1 MIKFFHRKIL
11 AALFLLIL
19 NIPVKGQFNYKI
31 NAESGFFKSFGSG
44 IKNNGDVLLATEG
57 LAAYKINENNRN
69 VLVQLRL
76 RPEFYGTNNDLRSL
90 KLKASAAY
98 YQQESNY
105 TWGINTDRLLFN
117 FKGNNTDVS
126 YDQFLISGE
135 LSLFALENHPVVFNA
150 GYSFQKVTSDRN
162 QKLDMS
168 FINACAYDIINT
180 SLKIGYGIYL
190 ERFLVS
196 SNQNL
201 VQNENSTNNGW
212 RYGPQLKI
220 NYLKDFITSL
230 DYEFLLH
237 NSQLTSSLSYEN
249 QLRFV
254 AGKILSERWS
264 AFLLVDYYSRNFKLK
279 NLTQNDDGLLYT
291 AANYE
296 NRIYLKLGYDTSE
309 SLEIYLKSGYFKE
322 NISNDKYSF
331 EGINILL
338 GLELGN

>member
-1 MIKFFHRKIL
+1 MIRFFHWIIF
-11 AALFLLIL
+11 AVLFLLFL
-19 NIPVKGQFNYKI
+19 DIPVKGQFNYKI

-44 IKNNGDVLLATEG
+44 IRNNGDILLATEG
-57 LAAYKINENNRN
+57 LAAYKINEDNRN

-90 KLKASAAY
+90 KLKASAAF
-98 YQQESNY
+98 YQQENNY

-117 FKGNNTDVS
+117 YKGNNTDIS

-135 LSLFALENHPVVFNA
+135 LTLFFLENHPVIFDA
-150 GYSFQKVTSDRN
+150 GYSFQKVTSDKN

-168 FINACAYDIINT
+168 FINACAYDIINI

-190 ERFLVS
+190 ERFFVS
-196 SNQNL
+196 SNANL
-201 VQNENSTNNGW
+201 VQNENGTNNGW

-237 NSQLTSSLSYEN
+237 NSQLTYSLSYEN

-254 AGKILSERWS
+254 AGKILSEKWS
-264 AFLLVDYYSRNFKLK
+264 AFVLVDYYSRNFKIK
-279 NLTQNDDGLLYT
+279 DPTNNYGALLYT

-296 NRIYLKLGYDTSE
+296 NRIYLKLGYDVTE
-309 SLEIYLKSGYFKE
+309 SLTIYLKSGYFKE
-322 NISNDKYSF
+322 NISNDKFSF